1 MQYRVID
8 ISYHQGRPTRGPR
21 KGFEWPAQ
29 YFLKPSVPSIL
40 AEVEDRFNVKDPF
53 FLVFFQVLEITMISE
68 QKVGNLRLISGEDLF
83 FVLKITMGNLRLIS
97 GEDLFF

>member
-29 YFLKPSVPSIL
+29 HFLKPSVPSIL
-40 AEVEDRFNVKDPF
+40 AEVEDRFDVKDPF
-53 FLVFFQVLEITMISE
+53 FLVFFSSFRDHYDFGTKSGKSE
-68 QKVGNLRLISGEDLF
+68 TDFRRGPF
-83 FVLKITMGNLRLIS
+83 FCFKNHYGKSETDFR
-97 GEDLFF
+97 